1 MTKPNKIKGKC
12 AIPAKC
18 IGVILAFLFLCG
30 IPPLTL
36 KADLPYETPGSRAA
50 ALAYSTAS
58 LTDAWSLFYNQAG
71 LGFQEHAWVGVHHEN
86 RFVTSELAF
95 SALGGIIPLKPGAL
109 GISIKRLG
117 FSKFNQTKFGLAYG
131 MKLAPTL
138 SAGVQLNA
146 HHLYF
151 AGEYGSTTS
160 FSAEGGI
167 IYTPTQNLSIG
178 AYVFNPTRSRLFEEE
193 RISTTFN
200 LGVSYQ
206 ISPVV
211 LVTVGAQ
218 QDINHPIDLK
228 AGIEFIPINNLYLR
242 GGFSSNPALLSFG
255 IGYKISA
262 LEIDLTFSRHEY
274 LGYTPH
280 FSLAYAF
287 GHKSAKDPNHPTDP

>member
-1 MTKPNKIKGKC
+1 MTKPNKIEGKKL
-12 AIPAKC
+12 ITAKS
-18 IGVILAFLFLCG
+18 IGVILTLMFLCG

-36 KADLPYETPGSRAA
+36 KADLPYEIPGSRAA
-50 ALAYSTAS
+50 SLAYSTTS
-58 LTDAWSLFYNQAG
+58 LTDGWSLFHNQAG

-86 RFVTSELAF
+86 RFITPELAF

-109 GISIKRLG
+109 GVSIKRLG

-146 HHLYF
+146 HHLFF

-167 IYTPTQNLSIG
+167 IYTPTQSFSIG
-178 AYVFNPTRSRLFEEE
+178 AYVFNPTRSRLHEEE
-193 RISTTFN
+193 RISTTLA

-206 ISPVV
+206 ISPMV
-211 LVTVGAQ
+211 LVTAGAQ

-242 GGFSSNPALLSFG
+242 GGFSSNPTLLSFG
-255 IGYKISA
+255 VGYKFSGF
-262 LEIDLTFSRHEY
+262 EIDLAFSRHEY

-287 GHKSAKDPNHPTDP
+287 GQKLAKGSNHPTDP